1 MAGQAPRGARRTAR
15 SSRVDSSSP
24 GHTAVSAVVSGSDTV
39 TTTPASPTPLPEQL
53 IRSTYL
59 KLIMRG
65 LAPDEAANLT
75 AYLAGIAVG
84 DTHWTIRQVNQLVFL
99 REMARNG
106 RFAEPPE
113 GTAP

>member
-15 SSRVDSSSP
+15 SSRVGSSWR
-24 GHTAVSAVVSGSDTV
+24 GTTEASAVASGSGIV
-39 TTTPASPTPLPEQL
+39 TTTPSSPRPLPGHPIQ
-53 IRSTYL
+53 STYR

-65 LAPDEAANLT
+65 RAPDEAANLT

-99 REMARNG
+99 RQMHRTG
-106 RFAEPPE
+106 
-113 GTAP
+113 

>member
-1 MAGQAPRGARRTAR
+1 MAGRTHRGDRDTAGSSRGVLSLDRTA
-15 SSRVDSSSP
+15 
-24 GHTAVSAVVSGSDTV
+24 ASAVASGSDID
-39 TTTPASPTPLPEQL
+39 TTTPSTPTPLPEQP
-53 IRSTYL
+53 IQSTYR

-99 REMARNG
+99 REMARDG

-113 GTAP
+113 PPAP

>member
-1 MAGQAPRGARRTAR
+1 
-15 SSRVDSSSP
+15 
-24 GHTAVSAVVSGSDTV
+24 
-39 TTTPASPTPLPEQL
+39 
-53 IRSTYL
+53 
-59 KLIMRG
+59 MRG